1 VFAWDELGDD
11 SLAMLLKFMPC
22 NQWAYLPLE
31 NLINNRDGHTP
42 PSTNLHF
49 DRNQAMTWSLD
60 FIQTTAVGAIALFL
74 GVALLRR
81 VPVLRRYNIPA
92 AVVGGLVIAILV
104 TMSREFNLATVK
116 FDTTLQAP
124 LMTAFFTSIGLSAS
138 VGLLKAGTRQALV
151 FLALATFLAVIQ
163 SLIGMATAV
172 AFGQS
177 PLLGVLMG
185 PAALTGGPA
194 TALAFAPQF
203 AAAGVASAESVA
215 IAAAMAGI
223 VMGGLVGGPIVTRLL
238 EHHQL
243 QAASSAPVLQA
254 AANLPEQA
262 SPDEEGDMLTA
273 LKGIGV
279 LLVAMGIGAWL
290 SGVMKGA
297 DLTLPGYV
305 GAMIM
310 GALIRN
316 LDDQTQ
322 WLRIPHALTER
333 MGVVCLSLF
342 LAVALMN
349 LKLWELTS
357 IAAPLLVNLVIQ
369 VVAVAVFCWY
379 VVFRVMGR
387 DYDAAVMSG
396 GFTGFMLGTTANAMA
411 VMHSVVQRYGP
422 SPRAF
427 LVAPIVGAFFIDF
440 TNALLIT
447 GWLNLLS
454 P

>member
-1 VFAWDELGDD
+1 
-11 SLAMLLKFMPC
+11 
-22 NQWAYLPLE
+22 
-31 NLINNRDGHTP
+31 
-42 PSTNLHF
+42 
-49 DRNQAMTWSLD
+49 MTWSLD

-74 GVALLRR
+74 GVAVLRR

-92 AVVGGLVIAILV
+92 AVVGGLVIALLV
-104 TMSREFNLATVK
+104 TMSREFSLATVK

-254 AANLPEQA
+254 AANLPEEA

-369 VVAVAVFCWY
+369 VVAVALFCWY

-411 VMHSVVQRYGP
+411 VMYSVVQRYGP

-447 GWLNLLS
+447 GLLNLLS
-454 P
+454 

>member
-1 VFAWDELGDD
+1 
-11 SLAMLLKFMPC
+11 
-22 NQWAYLPLE
+22 
-31 NLINNRDGHTP
+31 
-42 PSTNLHF
+42 
-49 DRNQAMTWSLD
+49 MTWSLD
-60 FIQTTAVGAIALFL
+60 FIQTTAFGAIALFL
-74 GVALLRR
+74 GMSILKR

-104 TMSREFNLATVK
+104 TLSRESNLVAVK

-138 VGLLKAGTRQALV
+138 VGLLRAGTRQALV
-151 FLALATFLAVIQ
+151 FLALATFLAVVQ
-163 SLIGMATAV
+163 SLIGIATAV

-238 EHHQL
+238 DHHQL
-243 QAASSAPVLQA
+243 QAAAPTLTPTAQTSTSSSLD
-254 AANLPEQA
+254 
-262 SPDEEGDMLTA
+262 SSSDEEGNMLTV
-273 LKGIGV
+273 LKGLSV
-279 LLVAMGIGAWL
+279 LLVAMGVGAWL
-290 SGVMKGA
+290 GGVMKSA

-316 LDDQTQ
+316 IDDQTR
-322 WLRIPHALTER
+322 WLNIPHELTER
-333 MGVVCLSLF
+333 IGVVCLSLF
-342 LAVALMN
+342 LSVALMN

-357 IAAPLLVNLVIQ
+357 IAAPLLVNLVVQ
-369 VVAVAVFCWY
+369 VLAVAVFCWY
-379 VVFRVMGR
+379 VVFKVMGR

-396 GFTGFMLGTTANAMA
+396 GFIGFMLGTTANAMA

-447 GWLNLLS
+447 GLLNLLS
-454 P
+454 

>member
-1 VFAWDELGDD
+1 
-11 SLAMLLKFMPC
+11 
-22 NQWAYLPLE
+22 
-31 NLINNRDGHTP
+31 
-42 PSTNLHF
+42 
-49 DRNQAMTWSLD
+49 MTWSLD
-60 FIQTTAVGAIALFL
+60 FIQTTAVGAIALFV
-74 GVALLRR
+74 GVAILRR
-81 VPVLRRYNIPA
+81 MPVLRRYNIPA

-104 TMSREFNLATVK
+104 TMSREFNLASVK

-163 SLIGMATAV
+163 SLIGIVTAV

-203 AAAGVASAESVA
+203 AAAGVVAAESVA

-223 VMGGLVGGPIVTRLL
+223 VMGGLVGGPIVTRLI

-243 QAASSAPVLQA
+243 HAPTPTPTPQPTTSMPVHSAS
-254 AANLPEQA
+254 
-262 SPDEEGDMLTA
+262 DEEGDLLTV
-273 LKGIGV
+273 LKGLSV
-279 LLVAMGIGAWL
+279 LLVAMGVGSWL
-290 SGVMKGA
+290 GGVMKSA

-316 LDDQTQ
+316 VDDQTK
-322 WLRIPHALTER
+322 WLQIPHELTER
-333 MGVVCLSLF
+333 IGVVCLSLF
-342 LAVALMN
+342 LSVALMN

-357 IAAPLLVNLVIQ
+357 IAAPLLVNLIIQ
-369 VVAVAVFCWY
+369 VIAVAVFCWY

-447 GWLNLLS
+447 GLLNFLG
-454 P
+454 

>member
-31 NLINNRDGHTP
+31 NLINNRYGHTP

-74 GVALLRR
+74 GVAVLRR

-104 TMSREFNLATVK
+104 TMSREFNLATVQ

-203 AAAGVASAESVA
+203 AVAGVASAESVA

-254 AANLPEQA
+254 AAKLPEQA

-342 LAVALMN
+342 LSVALMN

>member
-1 VFAWDELGDD
+1 
-11 SLAMLLKFMPC
+11 
-22 NQWAYLPLE
+22 
-31 NLINNRDGHTP
+31 
-42 PSTNLHF
+42 
-49 DRNQAMTWSLD
+49 MTWSLD

-74 GVALLRR
+74 GVAVLRR

-254 AANLPEQA
+254 AAKLPEQA

>member
-1 VFAWDELGDD
+1 
-11 SLAMLLKFMPC
+11 
-22 NQWAYLPLE
+22 
-31 NLINNRDGHTP
+31 
-42 PSTNLHF
+42 
-49 DRNQAMTWSLD
+49 MTWSLD
-60 FIQTTAVGAIALFL
+60 FIQTTAVGAIALFV
-74 GVALLRR
+74 GVAILRR

-104 TMSREFNLATVK
+104 AMSREFNLASVK

-163 SLIGMATAV
+163 SLIGIVTAV

-203 AAAGVASAESVA
+203 AAAGVAAAESVA

-223 VMGGLVGGPIVTRLL
+223 VMGGLVGGPIVTRLI

-243 QAASSAPVLQA
+243 HAPTPTPSAQTTTSMPVH
-254 AANLPEQA
+254 
-262 SPDEEGDMLTA
+262 STSDEEGDLLKV
-273 LKGIGV
+273 LKGLSV
-279 LLVAMGIGAWL
+279 LLVAMGIGSWL
-290 SGVMKGA
+290 GGVMKSA

-305 GAMIM
+305 GAMLM

-316 LDDQTQ
+316 IDDQTQ
-322 WLRIPHALTER
+322 WLQIPHELTER
-333 MGVVCLSLF
+333 IGVICLSLF
-342 LAVALMN
+342 LSVALMN
-349 LKLWELTS
+349 LKLWELSS
-357 IAAPLLVNLVIQ
+357 IAAPLFVNLIIQ
-369 VVAVAVFCWY
+369 VLAVAVFCWY
-379 VVFRVMGR
+379 VVFKVMGR

-447 GWLNLLS
+447 GLLNLMS
-454 P
+454 

>member
-1 VFAWDELGDD
+1 
-11 SLAMLLKFMPC
+11 
-22 NQWAYLPLE
+22 
-31 NLINNRDGHTP
+31 
-42 PSTNLHF
+42 
-49 DRNQAMTWSLD
+49 MTWSLD

-74 GVALLRR
+74 GVAVLRR

-92 AVVGGLVIAILV
+92 AVVGGLLIAILV
-104 TMSREFNLATVK
+104 TMSREFSLVTVK
-116 FDTTLQAP
+116 FDTTLQAS

-243 QAASSAPVLQA
+243 HAASSAPLVQA
-254 AANLPEQA
+254 AANLPEEA

-279 LLVAMGIGAWL
+279 LLVAMGTGAWL

-316 LDDQTQ
+316 LDDQTH
-322 WLRIPHALTER
+322 WFRIPHALTER

-349 LKLWELTS
+349 LKLWELTG

-369 VVAVAVFCWY
+369 VVAVALFCWY

-447 GWLNLLS
+447 GLLNLLS
-454 P
+454 

>member
-1 VFAWDELGDD
+1 
-11 SLAMLLKFMPC
+11 
-22 NQWAYLPLE
+22 
-31 NLINNRDGHTP
+31 
-42 PSTNLHF
+42 
-49 DRNQAMTWSLD
+49 
-60 FIQTTAVGAIALFL
+60 
-74 GVALLRR
+74 
-81 VPVLRRYNIPA
+81 
-92 AVVGGLVIAILV
+92 
-104 TMSREFNLATVK
+104 
-116 FDTTLQAP
+116 
-124 LMTAFFTSIGLSAS
+124 MTAFFTSIGLSAS

-163 SLIGMATAV
+163 SLIGIVTAV
-172 AFGQS
+172 AFGES

-203 AAAGVASAESVA
+203 AAAGVAAAESVA

-223 VMGGLVGGPIVTRLL
+223 VMGGLVGGPIVTRLI

-243 QAASSAPVLQA
+243 HAPTPTPTPQPTTSMPVHSAS
-254 AANLPEQA
+254 
-262 SPDEEGDMLTA
+262 DEEGDLLTV
-273 LKGIGV
+273 LKGLSV
-279 LLVAMGIGAWL
+279 LLVAMGVGSWL
-290 SGVMKGA
+290 GGVMKSA

-305 GAMIM
+305 GAMLM

-316 LDDQTQ
+316 IDDQTK
-322 WLRIPHALTER
+322 WLQIPHELTER
-333 MGVVCLSLF
+333 IGVVCLSLF
-342 LAVALMN
+342 LSVALMN

-357 IAAPLLVNLVIQ
+357 IAAPLLVNLIIQ
-369 VVAVAVFCWY
+369 VIAVAVFCWY

-447 GWLNLLS
+447 GLLNFLG
-454 P
+454 

>member
-1 VFAWDELGDD
+1 
-11 SLAMLLKFMPC
+11 
-22 NQWAYLPLE
+22 
-31 NLINNRDGHTP
+31 
-42 PSTNLHF
+42 
-49 DRNQAMTWSLD
+49 MTWSLD
-60 FIQTTAVGAIALFL
+60 FIQTTAVGAIALFV
-74 GVALLRR
+74 GVAVLRHM
-81 VPVLRRYNIPA
+81 PTLRRYNIPA
-92 AVVGGLVIAILV
+92 AVVGGLLIAILV
-104 TMSREFNLATVK
+104 TMSREFNLASVK

-151 FLALATFLAVIQ
+151 FLALATFLAVMQ
-163 SLIGMATAV
+163 SLIGIVTAV
-172 AFGQS
+172 AFDQS

-203 AAAGVASAESVA
+203 AAAGVAAAESVA

-223 VMGGLVGGPIVTRLL
+223 VMGGLVGGPIVTRLI

-243 QAASSAPVLQA
+243 HASSPPPTKQTTTSVLVHS
-254 AANLPEQA
+254 A
-262 SPDEEGDMLTA
+262 SDEEGDLLTV
-273 LKGIGV
+273 LKGLGV
-279 LLVAMGIGAWL
+279 LLVAMGVGSWL
-290 SGVMKGA
+290 GGVMKSA

-305 GAMIM
+305 GAMLM

-316 LDDQTQ
+316 IDDQTK
-322 WLRIPHALTER
+322 WLQIPHELTER
-333 MGVVCLSLF
+333 IGVVCLSLF
-342 LAVALMN
+342 LSVALMN

-357 IAAPLLVNLVIQ
+357 IAAPLLVNLIIQ
-369 VVAVAVFCWY
+369 VAAVAVFCWY

-447 GWLNLLS
+447 GLLNLLS
-454 P
+454 

>member
-11 SLAMLLKFMPC
+11 SLAMLLKFMPF
-22 NQWAYLPLE
+22 NQWADLPLE
-31 NLINNRDGHTP
+31 NLINNRDGYT
-42 PSTNLHF
+42 PSTNPHF

-215 IAAAMAGI
+215 IASAMAGI

-243 QAASSAPVLQA
+243 HAAGSAPLAPA
-254 AANLPEQA
+254 AVNAPELA
-262 SPDEEGDMLTA
+262 SPDDEGDMLTA
-273 LKGIGV
+273 LKGVGV

-357 IAAPLLVNLVIQ
+357 IAAPLLVNLAIQ

>member
-1 VFAWDELGDD
+1 
-11 SLAMLLKFMPC
+11 MLLKFMPF
-22 NQWAYLPLE
+22 NQWADLPLE
-31 NLINNRDGHTP
+31 NLINNRDGYT
-42 PSTNLHF
+42 PSTNPHF

-74 GVALLRR
+74 GVAVLRR

-92 AVVGGLVIAILV
+92 AVVGGLLIAILV
-104 TMSREFNLATVK
+104 TMSREFNVASVK

-151 FLALATFLAVIQ
+151 FLALATFLAVMQ
-163 SLIGMATAV
+163 SLIGIVTAV
-172 AFGQS
+172 AFDQP

-203 AAAGVASAESVA
+203 AAAGVAAAESVA

-223 VMGGLVGGPIVTRLL
+223 VMGGLVGGPIVTRLI

-243 QAASSAPVLQA
+243 HASSPLPTKQTTTSVPVHS
-254 AANLPEQA
+254 A
-262 SPDEEGDMLTA
+262 SDEEGDLLTV
-273 LKGIGV
+273 LKGLGV
-279 LLVAMGIGAWL
+279 LLVAMGVGSWL
-290 SGVMKGA
+290 GGVMKSA

-305 GAMIM
+305 GAMLM

-316 LDDQTQ
+316 IDDQTK
-322 WLRIPHALTER
+322 WLQIPHELTER
-333 MGVVCLSLF
+333 IGVVCLSLF
-342 LAVALMN
+342 LSVALMN

-357 IAAPLLVNLVIQ
+357 IAAPLLVNLIIQ
-369 VVAVAVFCWY
+369 VIAVAVFCWY

-447 GWLNLLS
+447 GLLNLMS
-454 P
+454 

>member
-1 VFAWDELGDD
+1 
-11 SLAMLLKFMPC
+11 MT
-22 NQWAYLPLE
+22 LP
-31 NLINNRDGHTP
+31 
-42 PSTNLHF
+42 
-49 DRNQAMTWSLD
+49 LD
-60 FIQTTAVGAIALFL
+60 FIQTTAVGAIALFM
-74 GVALLRR
+74 GVFILRSI
-81 VPVLRRYNIPA
+81 PVLRRYNIPA
-92 AVVGGLVIAILV
+92 AVIGGLVIAILV
-104 TMSREFNLATVK
+104 TASREFNVVAVK
-116 FDTTLQAP
+116 FDITLQAP

-163 SLIGMATAV
+163 SLIGIATAV

-203 AAAGVASAESVA
+203 AAAGVASADSVA

-223 VMGGLVGGPIVTRLL
+223 VMGGLVGGPIVTRLIVRY
-238 EHHQL
+238 QL
-243 QAASSAPVLQA
+243 HSPTLTPTPSAQSTTSMPVD
-254 AANLPEQA
+254 
-262 SPDEEGDMLTA
+262 STSDEERDLLTV
-273 LKGIGV
+273 LKGVGV
-279 LLVAMGIGAWL
+279 LLVAMGVGSWL
-290 SGVMKGA
+290 GSVMKSA

-305 GAMIM
+305 GAMLM
-310 GALIRN
+310 GAVIRN
-316 LDDQTQ
+316 IDDRTQ
-322 WLRIPHALTER
+322 WLQIPHELSER
-333 MGVVCLSLF
+333 MGLVCLSLF
-342 LAVALMN
+342 LSVALMN

-357 IAAPLLVNLVIQ
+357 IAAPLLVNLFIQ
-369 VVAVAVFCWY
+369 VIAVAVFCWY

-447 GWLNLLS
+447 GLLNLLS
-454 P
+454 

>member
-1 VFAWDELGDD
+1 
-11 SLAMLLKFMPC
+11 MT
-22 NQWAYLPLE
+22 LP
-31 NLINNRDGHTP
+31 
-42 PSTNLHF
+42 
-49 DRNQAMTWSLD
+49 LD
-60 FIQTTAVGAIALFL
+60 FIQTTAVGAVALFI
-74 GVALLRR
+74 GVFILRR
-81 VPVLRRYNIPA
+81 IPVLRRYNIPA
-92 AVVGGLVIAILV
+92 AVIGGLGIAILV
-104 TMSREFNLATVK
+104 TASREFNLATVK
-116 FDTTLQAP
+116 FDTSLQAP

-163 SLIGMATAV
+163 SLIGIATAV

-223 VMGGLVGGPIVTRLL
+223 VMGGLVGGPIVTRLIVRY
-238 EHHQL
+238 QL
-243 QAASSAPVLQA
+243 HSPTTSPTPSAQTTTSMPVD
-254 AANLPEQA
+254 
-262 SPDEEGDMLTA
+262 STRDEERDLLTV
-273 LKGIGV
+273 LKGVGV
-279 LLVAMGIGAWL
+279 LLVAMGIGSWL
-290 SGVMKGA
+290 GGVMKSA

-305 GAMIM
+305 GAMLM
-310 GALIRN
+310 GAVIRN
-316 LDDQTQ
+316 MDDQTQ
-322 WLRIPHALTER
+322 WLQIPHELTER
-333 MGVVCLSLF
+333 MGLVCLSLF
-342 LAVALMN
+342 LSVALMN

-357 IAAPLLVNLVIQ
+357 IAAPLLVNLFIQ
-369 VVAVAVFCWY
+369 VIAVAVFCWY

-447 GWLNLLS
+447 GLLNLLS
-454 P
+454 

>member
-1 VFAWDELGDD
+1 
-11 SLAMLLKFMPC
+11 MLLKFMPF
-22 NQWAYLPLE
+22 NQWADLPLE
-31 NLINNRDGHTP
+31 NLINNRDGYT
-42 PSTNLHF
+42 PSTNPHF

-243 QAASSAPVLQA
+243 HAAGSAPLAPA
-254 AANLPEQA
+254 AVNAPELA
-262 SPDEEGDMLTA
+262 SPDDEGDMLTA
-273 LKGIGV
+273 LKGVGV

-316 LDDQTQ
+316 LDDQTH
-322 WLRIPHALTER
+322 WFRIPHALTER

-342 LAVALMN
+342 LSVALMN

-357 IAAPLLVNLVIQ
+357 IAAPLLVNLAIQ

-454 P
+454 

>member
-1 VFAWDELGDD
+1 
-11 SLAMLLKFMPC
+11 MT
-22 NQWAYLPLE
+22 LP
-31 NLINNRDGHTP
+31 
-42 PSTNLHF
+42 
-49 DRNQAMTWSLD
+49 LD
-60 FIQTTAVGAIALFL
+60 FIQTTAVGAVALFI
-74 GVALLRR
+74 GVFILRR
-81 VPVLRRYNIPA
+81 IPVLRRYNIPA
-92 AVVGGLVIAILV
+92 AVIGGLGIAILV
-104 TMSREFNLATVK
+104 TASREFNLATVK
-116 FDTTLQAP
+116 FDTSLQAP

-163 SLIGMATAV
+163 SLIGIATAV

-223 VMGGLVGGPIVTRLL
+223 VMGGLVGGPIVTRLIVRY
-238 EHHQL
+238 QL
-243 QAASSAPVLQA
+243 HSPTTSPTPAAQTTTSMPVD
-254 AANLPEQA
+254 
-262 SPDEEGDMLTA
+262 STRDEERDLLTV
-273 LKGIGV
+273 LKGVGV
-279 LLVAMGIGAWL
+279 LLVAMGIGSWL
-290 SGVMKGA
+290 GGVMKSA

-305 GAMIM
+305 GAMLM
-310 GALIRN
+310 GAVIRN
-316 LDDQTQ
+316 MDDQTQ
-322 WLRIPHALTER
+322 WLQIPHELTER
-333 MGVVCLSLF
+333 MGLVCLSLF
-342 LAVALMN
+342 LSVALMN

-357 IAAPLLVNLVIQ
+357 IAAPLLVNLFIQ
-369 VVAVAVFCWY
+369 VIAVAVFCWY

-447 GWLNLLS
+447 GLLNLMS
-454 P
+454 

>member
-1 VFAWDELGDD
+1 
-11 SLAMLLKFMPC
+11 
-22 NQWAYLPLE
+22 
-31 NLINNRDGHTP
+31 
-42 PSTNLHF
+42 
-49 DRNQAMTWSLD
+49 MTWSLD
-60 FIQTTAVGAIALFL
+60 FIQTTAVGAIALFV
-74 GVALLRR
+74 GVAILRR
-81 VPVLRRYNIPA
+81 MPVLRRYNIPA

-104 TMSREFNLATVK
+104 TMSREFNLASVK

-163 SLIGMATAV
+163 SLIGIVTAV

-203 AAAGVASAESVA
+203 AAAGVVAAESVA

-223 VMGGLVGGPIVTRLL
+223 VMGGLVGGPIVTRLI

-243 QAASSAPVLQA
+243 HAPTPTPTPTPQPTASMPVHSA
-254 AANLPEQA
+254 
-262 SPDEEGDMLTA
+262 SDEEGDLLNV
-273 LKGIGV
+273 LKGLSV
-279 LLVAMGIGAWL
+279 LLVAMGVGSWL
-290 SGVMKGA
+290 GGVMKSA

-316 LDDQTQ
+316 VDDQTK
-322 WLRIPHALTER
+322 WLQIPHELTER
-333 MGVVCLSLF
+333 IGVVCLSLF
-342 LAVALMN
+342 LSVALMN

-357 IAAPLLVNLVIQ
+357 IAAPLLVNLIIQ
-369 VVAVAVFCWY
+369 VIAVAVFCWY

-447 GWLNLLS
+447 GLLNFLG
-454 P
+454 

>member
-1 VFAWDELGDD
+1 
-11 SLAMLLKFMPC
+11 
-22 NQWAYLPLE
+22 
-31 NLINNRDGHTP
+31 
-42 PSTNLHF
+42 
-49 DRNQAMTWSLD
+49 MTWSLD
-60 FIQTTAVGAIALFL
+60 FIQTTAVGAIALFV
-74 GVALLRR
+74 GVAILRR

-104 TMSREFNLATVK
+104 AMSREFNLASLK

-138 VGLLKAGTRQALV
+138 VCLLKAGTRQALV

-163 SLIGMATAV
+163 SLIGIVTAV

-203 AAAGVASAESVA
+203 AAAGVAAAESVA

-223 VMGGLVGGPIVTRLL
+223 VMGGLVGGPIVTRLI

-243 QAASSAPVLQA
+243 HAPTPTPSAQTTTSMPVH
-254 AANLPEQA
+254 
-262 SPDEEGDMLTA
+262 STSDEEGDLLKV
-273 LKGIGV
+273 LKGLSV
-279 LLVAMGIGAWL
+279 LLVAMGIGSWL
-290 SGVMKGA
+290 GGVMKSA

-305 GAMIM
+305 GAMLM

-316 LDDQTQ
+316 IDDQTQ
-322 WLRIPHALTER
+322 WLQIPHELTER
-333 MGVVCLSLF
+333 IGVICLSLF
-342 LAVALMN
+342 LSVALMN

-357 IAAPLLVNLVIQ
+357 IAAPLFVNLIIQ
-369 VVAVAVFCWY
+369 VLAVAVFCWY
-379 VVFRVMGR
+379 VVFKVMGR

-447 GWLNLLS
+447 GLLNLMS
-454 P
+454 

>member
-1 VFAWDELGDD
+1 
-11 SLAMLLKFMPC
+11 
-22 NQWAYLPLE
+22 
-31 NLINNRDGHTP
+31 
-42 PSTNLHF
+42 
-49 DRNQAMTWSLD
+49 MTWSLD

-74 GVALLRR
+74 GVAVLRR

-92 AVVGGLVIAILV
+92 AVVGGLVIALLV
-104 TMSREFNLATVK
+104 TMSREFSLATVK

-138 VGLLKAGTRQALV
+138 VGLLRAGTRQALV
-151 FLALATFLAVIQ
+151 FLALATFLAVVQ
-163 SLIGMATAV
+163 SVIGIATAV

-223 VMGGLVGGPIVTRLL
+223 VMGGLVGGPIVTRLID
-238 EHHQL
+238 HHQL
-243 QAASSAPVLQA
+243 QAAAPTFTPTAQTSTSSFVD
-254 AANLPEQA
+254 
-262 SPDEEGDMLTA
+262 SSSDEEGNMLTV
-273 LKGIGV
+273 LKGLGV
-279 LLVAMGIGAWL
+279 LLVAMGVGAWL
-290 SGVMKGA
+290 GGVMKSA

-316 LDDQTQ
+316 IDDQTR
-322 WLRIPHALTER
+322 WLNIPHELTER
-333 MGVVCLSLF
+333 IGVVCLSLF
-342 LAVALMN
+342 LSVALMN

-357 IAAPLLVNLVIQ
+357 IAAPLLVNLVVQ

-379 VVFRVMGR
+379 VVFKVMGR

-396 GFTGFMLGTTANAMA
+396 GFIGFMLGTTANAMA

-447 GWLNLLS
+447 GLLNLLS
-454 P
+454 

>member
-1 VFAWDELGDD
+1 
-11 SLAMLLKFMPC
+11 MT
-22 NQWAYLPLE
+22 LP
-31 NLINNRDGHTP
+31 
-42 PSTNLHF
+42 
-49 DRNQAMTWSLD
+49 LD
-60 FIQTTAVGAIALFL
+60 FIQTTAVGAVALFM
-74 GVALLRR
+74 GVFILRR
-81 VPVLRRYNIPA
+81 IPLLRRYNIPA
-92 AVVGGLVIAILV
+92 AVIGGLVIAILV
-104 TMSREFNLATVK
+104 TASREFNVAAVK

-151 FLALATFLAVIQ
+151 FLALATFLAIIQ
-163 SLIGMATAV
+163 SLIGIATAV

-203 AAAGVASAESVA
+203 AAAGVASSESVA

-223 VMGGLVGGPIVTRLL
+223 VMGGLVGGPIVTRLIVRY
-238 EHHQL
+238 QL
-243 QAASSAPVLQA
+243 HSPTSTPTPSAQPTTSTAVDLT
-254 AANLPEQA
+254 
-262 SPDEEGDMLTA
+262 SDEERDLLTA
-273 LKGIGV
+273 LKGVGV
-279 LLVAMGIGAWL
+279 LLVAMGVGSWL
-290 SGVMKGA
+290 GGEMKSA

-305 GAMIM
+305 GAMLM
-310 GALIRN
+310 GAVIRN
-316 LDDQTQ
+316 IDDQTQ
-322 WLRIPHALTER
+322 WLQIPHELTER
-333 MGVVCLSLF
+333 LGLVCLSLF
-342 LAVALMN
+342 LSVALMN

-357 IAAPLLVNLVIQ
+357 IATPLLVNLVIQ
-369 VVAVAVFCWY
+369 VIAVAVFCWY
-379 VVFRVMGR
+379 VVFKVMGR

-447 GWLNLLS
+447 GLLNLLG
-454 P
+454 

>member
-1 VFAWDELGDD
+1 
-11 SLAMLLKFMPC
+11 MT
-22 NQWAYLPLE
+22 LP
-31 NLINNRDGHTP
+31 
-42 PSTNLHF
+42 
-49 DRNQAMTWSLD
+49 LD
-60 FIQTTAVGAIALFL
+60 FIQTTAVGAVALFI
-74 GVALLRR
+74 GVFILRR
-81 VPVLRRYNIPA
+81 IPVLRRYNIPA
-92 AVVGGLVIAILV
+92 AVIGGLGIAILV
-104 TMSREFNLATVK
+104 TASREFNLATVK
-116 FDTTLQAP
+116 FDTSLQAP

-163 SLIGMATAV
+163 SLIGIATAV

-223 VMGGLVGGPIVTRLL
+223 VMGGLVGGPIVTRLIVRY
-238 EHHQL
+238 QL
-243 QAASSAPVLQA
+243 HSPTTSPTPAAQTTTSMPVD
-254 AANLPEQA
+254 
-262 SPDEEGDMLTA
+262 STRDEERDLLTV
-273 LKGIGV
+273 LKGVGV
-279 LLVAMGIGAWL
+279 LLVAMGIGSWL
-290 SGVMKGA
+290 GGVMKSA

-305 GAMIM
+305 GAMLM
-310 GALIRN
+310 GAVIRN
-316 LDDQTQ
+316 TDDQTQ
-322 WLRIPHALTER
+322 CLQIPHELTER
-333 MGVVCLSLF
+333 MGLVCLSLF
-342 LAVALMN
+342 LSVALMN

-357 IAAPLLVNLVIQ
+357 IAAPLLVNLFIQ
-369 VVAVAVFCWY
+369 VIAVAVFCWY

-447 GWLNLLS
+447 GLLNLLS
-454 P
+454 

>member
-1 VFAWDELGDD
+1 
-11 SLAMLLKFMPC
+11 
-22 NQWAYLPLE
+22 
-31 NLINNRDGHTP
+31 
-42 PSTNLHF
+42 
-49 DRNQAMTWSLD
+49 MTWSLD

-215 IAAAMAGI
+215 IASAMAGI

-243 QAASSAPVLQA
+243 HAAGSAPLAPA
-254 AANLPEQA
+254 AVNAPEMA
-262 SPDEEGDMLTA
+262 SPDDEGDMLTA
-273 LKGIGV
+273 LKGVGV

-357 IAAPLLVNLVIQ
+357 IAAPLLVNLAIQ

>member
-1 VFAWDELGDD
+1 
-11 SLAMLLKFMPC
+11 
-22 NQWAYLPLE
+22 
-31 NLINNRDGHTP
+31 
-42 PSTNLHF
+42 
-49 DRNQAMTWSLD
+49 MTWSLD

-74 GVALLRR
+74 GMSILSR

-104 TMSREFNLATVK
+104 TLSRESNLVAVK

-138 VGLLKAGTRQALV
+138 VGLLRAGTRQALV
-151 FLALATFLAVIQ
+151 FLALATFLAVVQ
-163 SLIGMATAV
+163 SLIGIATAV

-238 EHHQL
+238 DHHQL
-243 QAASSAPVLQA
+243 QAAAPTLTPTAQTSTSSSVD
-254 AANLPEQA
+254 
-262 SPDEEGDMLTA
+262 SSSDEEGNMLTV
-273 LKGIGV
+273 LKGLSV
-279 LLVAMGIGAWL
+279 LLVAMGVGAWL
-290 SGVMKGA
+290 GGVMKSA

-316 LDDQTQ
+316 IDDQTR
-322 WLRIPHALTER
+322 WLNIPHELTER
-333 MGVVCLSLF
+333 IGVVCLSLF
-342 LAVALMN
+342 LSVALMN

-357 IAAPLLVNLVIQ
+357 IAAPLLVNLVVQ
-369 VVAVAVFCWY
+369 VLAVAVFCWY
-379 VVFRVMGR
+379 VVFKVMGR

-396 GFTGFMLGTTANAMA
+396 GFIGFMLGTTANAMA

-447 GWLNLLS
+447 GLLNLLS
-454 P
+454 

>member
-1 VFAWDELGDD
+1 
-11 SLAMLLKFMPC
+11 
-22 NQWAYLPLE
+22 
-31 NLINNRDGHTP
+31 
-42 PSTNLHF
+42 
-49 DRNQAMTWSLD
+49 MTLSLD
-60 FIQTTAVGAIALFL
+60 FIQTTAVGAIALFV
-74 GVALLRR
+74 GVAILRR
-81 VPVLRRYNIPA
+81 MPVLRRYNIPS

-104 TMSREFNLATVK
+104 TISREFNVGSVK

-163 SLIGMATAV
+163 SLIGIVTAV

-203 AAAGVASAESVA
+203 AAAGVAAAESVA

-223 VMGGLVGGPIVTRLL
+223 VMGGLVGGPIVTRLI

-243 QAASSAPVLQA
+243 HASTSSTTPQTTTSIPVFSA
-254 AANLPEQA
+254 
-262 SPDEEGDMLTA
+262 SDEEGDLLTV
-273 LKGIGV
+273 LKGLGV
-279 LLVAMGIGAWL
+279 LLVAMGVGSWL
-290 SGVMKGA
+290 GGVMKSA

-305 GAMIM
+305 GAMLM

-316 LDDQTQ
+316 IDDQTQ
-322 WLRIPHALTER
+322 WLKIPHELTER
-333 MGVVCLSLF
+333 IGVVCLSLF
-342 LAVALMN
+342 LSVALMN

-357 IAAPLLVNLVIQ
+357 IAAPLFVNLIIQ

-447 GWLNLLS
+447 GLLNFLG
-454 P
+454 

>member
-1 VFAWDELGDD
+1 
-11 SLAMLLKFMPC
+11 MLLKFMPC

-74 GVALLRR
+74 GVAVLRR

-104 TMSREFNLATVK
+104 TMSREFNLATVQ

-254 AANLPEQA
+254 AAKLPEQA

>member
-1 VFAWDELGDD
+1 
-11 SLAMLLKFMPC
+11 
-22 NQWAYLPLE
+22 
-31 NLINNRDGHTP
+31 
-42 PSTNLHF
+42 
-49 DRNQAMTWSLD
+49 MTWSLD
-60 FIQTTAVGAIALFL
+60 FIQTTAVGAIALFV
-74 GVALLRR
+74 GVAILRR
-81 VPVLRRYNIPA
+81 MPVLRRYNIPA

-104 TMSREFNLATVK
+104 TMSREFNLASVK

-163 SLIGMATAV
+163 SLIGIVTAV

-203 AAAGVASAESVA
+203 AAAGVVAAESVA

-223 VMGGLVGGPIVTRLL
+223 VMGGLVGGPIVTRLI

-243 QAASSAPVLQA
+243 HAPTPTPTPQPTTSMPVHSAS
-254 AANLPEQA
+254 
-262 SPDEEGDMLTA
+262 DEEGDLLKV
-273 LKGIGV
+273 LKGLGV
-279 LLVAMGIGAWL
+279 LLVAMGVGSWL
-290 SGVMKGA
+290 GGVMKSA

-316 LDDQTQ
+316 VDDQTK
-322 WLRIPHALTER
+322 WLQIPHELTER
-333 MGVVCLSLF
+333 IGVVCLSLF
-342 LAVALMN
+342 LSVALMN

-357 IAAPLLVNLVIQ
+357 IAAPLLVNLIIQ
-369 VVAVAVFCWY
+369 VIAVAVFCWY

-447 GWLNLLS
+447 GLLNFLG
-454 P
+454 

>member
-1 VFAWDELGDD
+1 
-11 SLAMLLKFMPC
+11 MT
-22 NQWAYLPLE
+22 LP
-31 NLINNRDGHTP
+31 
-42 PSTNLHF
+42 
-49 DRNQAMTWSLD
+49 LD
-60 FIQTTAVGAIALFL
+60 FIQTTAVGAVALFV
-74 GVALLRR
+74 GVFILRHI
-81 VPVLRRYNIPA
+81 PMLRRYNIPA
-92 AVVGGLVIAILV
+92 AVIGGLVIAILV
-104 TMSREFNLATVK
+104 TASREFNVATVK
-116 FDTTLQAP
+116 FDTTLQAS

-151 FLALATFLAVIQ
+151 FLALATFLAIIQ
-163 SLIGMATAV
+163 SLIGIATAV

-223 VMGGLVGGPIVTRLL
+223 VMGGLVGGPIVTRLIVRY
-238 EHHQL
+238 QL
-243 QAASSAPVLQA
+243 HSPTSTTSATLSAQSTTNMAVDLT
-254 AANLPEQA
+254 
-262 SPDEEGDMLTA
+262 SDEERDLLTV

-279 LLVAMGIGAWL
+279 LLVAMGVGAWL
-290 SGVMKGA
+290 GSVMKSA

-305 GAMIM
+305 GAMLM
-310 GALIRN
+310 GAVIRN
-316 LDDQTQ
+316 IDDQTH
-322 WLRIPHALTER
+322 WLQIPHELTER
-333 MGVVCLSLF
+333 MGLVCLSLF
-342 LAVALMN
+342 LSVALMN

-357 IAAPLLVNLVIQ
+357 IAAPLLVNLFIQ
-369 VVAVAVFCWY
+369 VIAVAVFCWY

-447 GWLNLLS
+447 GLLNLLG
-454 P
+454 

>member
-1 VFAWDELGDD
+1 
-11 SLAMLLKFMPC
+11 MT
-22 NQWAYLPLE
+22 LP
-31 NLINNRDGHTP
+31 
-42 PSTNLHF
+42 
-49 DRNQAMTWSLD
+49 LD
-60 FIQTTAVGAIALFL
+60 FIQTTAVGAVALFM
-74 GVALLRR
+74 GMFFLRR
-81 VPVLRRYNIPA
+81 IPVLRRYNIPA
-92 AVVGGLVIAILV
+92 AVIGGLGIAILV
-104 TMSREFNLATVK
+104 TASREFNLATVK
-116 FDTTLQAP
+116 FDTSLQAP

-163 SLIGMATAV
+163 SLIGIATAV

-223 VMGGLVGGPIVTRLL
+223 VMGGLVGGPIVT
-238 EHHQL
+238 QL
-243 QAASSAPVLQA
+243 IVRYQLHSPTTSATPAAQTTISSPVD
-254 AANLPEQA
+254 
-262 SPDEEGDMLTA
+262 STRDEERDLLTV
-273 LKGIGV
+273 LKGVGV
-279 LLVAMGIGAWL
+279 LLVAMGIGSWL
-290 SGVMKGA
+290 GGVMKSA

-305 GAMIM
+305 GAMLM
-310 GALIRN
+310 GAVIRN
-316 LDDQTQ
+316 MDDQTQ
-322 WLRIPHALTER
+322 WLQIPHELTER
-333 MGVVCLSLF
+333 MGLVCLSLF
-342 LAVALMN
+342 LSVALMN

-357 IAAPLLVNLVIQ
+357 IAAPLLVNLFIQ
-369 VVAVAVFCWY
+369 VMAVAVFCWY

-447 GWLNLLS
+447 GLLNLLS
-454 P
+454 

>member
-1 VFAWDELGDD
+1 
-11 SLAMLLKFMPC
+11 
-22 NQWAYLPLE
+22 
-31 NLINNRDGHTP
+31 
-42 PSTNLHF
+42 
-49 DRNQAMTWSLD
+49 MTWSLD
-60 FIQTTAVGAIALFL
+60 FIQTTAVGAIALFV
-74 GVALLRR
+74 GVAILRR
-81 VPVLRRYNIPA
+81 MPVLRRYNIPA

-104 TMSREFNLATVK
+104 TMSREFNLASVK

-163 SLIGMATAV
+163 SLIGIVTAV

-203 AAAGVASAESVA
+203 AAAGVVAAESVA

-223 VMGGLVGGPIVTRLL
+223 VMGGLVGGPIVTRLI

-243 QAASSAPVLQA
+243 HAPTPTPTPQPTTSMPVHSAS
-254 AANLPEQA
+254 
-262 SPDEEGDMLTA
+262 DEEGDLLTV
-273 LKGIGV
+273 LKGLSV
-279 LLVAMGIGAWL
+279 LLVAMGVGSWL
-290 SGVMKGA
+290 GGVMKSA

-316 LDDQTQ
+316 VDDQTQ
-322 WLRIPHALTER
+322 WLQIPHELTER
-333 MGVVCLSLF
+333 IGVVCLSLF
-342 LAVALMN
+342 LSVALMN

-357 IAAPLLVNLVIQ
+357 IAAPLLVNLIIQ
-369 VVAVAVFCWY
+369 VIAVAVFCWY

-447 GWLNLLS
+447 GLLNFLG
-454 P
+454 

>member
-1 VFAWDELGDD
+1 
-11 SLAMLLKFMPC
+11 M
-22 NQWAYLPLE
+22 N
-31 NLINNRDGHTP
+31 
-42 PSTNLHF
+42 
-49 DRNQAMTWSLD
+49 WSFD
-60 FIQTTAVGAIALFL
+60 FIQTTAVGALALFL
-74 GVALLRR
+74 GAAVLRR

-104 TMSREFNLATVK
+104 TMARESSLVTVK

-138 VGLLKAGTRQALV
+138 VGLLKAGTRQALL
-151 FLALATFLAVIQ
+151 FLALATLLAGLQ
-163 SLIGMATAV
+163 SIIGMATAL
-172 AFGQS
+172 AFDQS

-215 IAAAMAGI
+215 IASAMAGI

-243 QAASSAPVLQA
+243 HASGGAPLAPAAVKSSEEVSQ
-254 AANLPEQA
+254 
-262 SPDEEGDMLTA
+262 DEEGDTLTV

-297 DLTLPGYV
+297 DLTLPSYV
-305 GAMIM
+305 GAMIL

-322 WLRIPHALTER
+322 WFRFPHALTER
-333 MGVVCLSLF
+333 MGVICLSLF

-357 IAAPLLVNLVIQ
+357 IAAPLLVNLALQ
-369 VVAVAVFCWY
+369 VVAVAVFCWF
-379 VVFRVMGR
+379 VVFRLMGR

>member
-1 VFAWDELGDD
+1 
-11 SLAMLLKFMPC
+11 
-22 NQWAYLPLE
+22 
-31 NLINNRDGHTP
+31 
-42 PSTNLHF
+42 
-49 DRNQAMTWSLD
+49 MTWSLD
-60 FIQTTAVGAIALFL
+60 FIQTTAVGAIALFV
-74 GVALLRR
+74 GVAILRR
-81 VPVLRRYNIPA
+81 MPVLRRYNIPA

-104 TMSREFNLATVK
+104 TMSREFNLASVK

-163 SLIGMATAV
+163 SLIGIVTAV

-203 AAAGVASAESVA
+203 AAAGVVAAESVA

-223 VMGGLVGGPIVTRLL
+223 VMGGLVGGPIVTRLI

-243 QAASSAPVLQA
+243 HAPTPTPTPQPTTSMPVHSAS
-254 AANLPEQA
+254 
-262 SPDEEGDMLTA
+262 DEEGDLLTV
-273 LKGIGV
+273 LKGLSV
-279 LLVAMGIGAWL
+279 LLVAMGVGSWL
-290 SGVMKGA
+290 GGVMKSA

-305 GAMIM
+305 GAMLM

-316 LDDQTQ
+316 VDDQTK
-322 WLRIPHALTER
+322 WLQIPHELTER
-333 MGVVCLSLF
+333 IGVVCLSLF
-342 LAVALMN
+342 LSVALMN

-357 IAAPLLVNLVIQ
+357 IAAPLLVNLIIQ
-369 VVAVAVFCWY
+369 VIAVAVFCWY

-447 GWLNLLS
+447 GLLNFLG
-454 P
+454 

>member
-1 VFAWDELGDD
+1 
-11 SLAMLLKFMPC
+11 
-22 NQWAYLPLE
+22 
-31 NLINNRDGHTP
+31 
-42 PSTNLHF
+42 
-49 DRNQAMTWSLD
+49 MTWSLD

-74 GVALLRR
+74 GMSILNR

-104 TMSREFNLATVK
+104 TLSRESNLVAVK

-138 VGLLKAGTRQALV
+138 VGLLRAGTRQALV
-151 FLALATFLAVIQ
+151 FLALATFLAVVQ
-163 SLIGMATAV
+163 SLIGIATAV

-238 EHHQL
+238 DHHQL
-243 QAASSAPVLQA
+243 QAAAPTLTPTAQTNSSSSVD
-254 AANLPEQA
+254 
-262 SPDEEGDMLTA
+262 SSSDEESNMLTV
-273 LKGIGV
+273 LKGLAV
-279 LLVAMGIGAWL
+279 LLVAMGVGAWL
-290 SGVMKGA
+290 GGVMKSA

-316 LDDQTQ
+316 IDDQTR
-322 WLRIPHALTER
+322 WLHIPHELTER
-333 MGVVCLSLF
+333 IGVVCLSLF
-342 LAVALMN
+342 LSVALMN

-357 IAAPLLVNLVIQ
+357 IAAPLLVNLVVQ

-379 VVFRVMGR
+379 VVFKVMGR

-396 GFTGFMLGTTANAMA
+396 GFIGFMLGTTANAMA

-447 GWLNLLS
+447 GLLNLLS
-454 P
+454 

>member
-1 VFAWDELGDD
+1 
-11 SLAMLLKFMPC
+11 
-22 NQWAYLPLE
+22 
-31 NLINNRDGHTP
+31 
-42 PSTNLHF
+42 
-49 DRNQAMTWSLD
+49 MTFPLD
-60 FIQTTAVGAIALFL
+60 FIQTTAVGAVALFM
-74 GVALLRR
+74 GMFILRR
-81 VPVLRRYNIPA
+81 IPVLRRYNIPA
-92 AVVGGLVIAILV
+92 AVIGGLGIAILV
-104 TMSREFNLATVK
+104 TASREFNLATVK
-116 FDTTLQAP
+116 FDTSLQAP

-163 SLIGMATAV
+163 SLIGIATAV

-223 VMGGLVGGPIVTRLL
+223 VMGGLVGGPIVT
-238 EHHQL
+238 QL
-243 QAASSAPVLQA
+243 IVRYQLHSPTTSATPAAQTTISSPVD
-254 AANLPEQA
+254 
-262 SPDEEGDMLTA
+262 STSDEERDLLTV
-273 LKGIGV
+273 LKGVGV
-279 LLVAMGIGAWL
+279 LLVAMGIGSWL
-290 SGVMKGA
+290 GGVMKSA

-305 GAMIM
+305 GAMLM
-310 GALIRN
+310 GAVIRN
-316 LDDQTQ
+316 MDDQTQ
-322 WLRIPHALTER
+322 WLQIPHELTER
-333 MGVVCLSLF
+333 MGLVCLSLF
-342 LAVALMN
+342 LSVALMN

-357 IAAPLLVNLVIQ
+357 IAAPLLVNLFIQ
-369 VVAVAVFCWY
+369 VMAVAVFCWY

-447 GWLNLLS
+447 GLLNLLS
-454 P
+454 